1 MTVSDTGETHM
12 AGAGVA
18 GTDMDEMGLA
28 EMDVT
33 GMGTAEMGTDQ
44 TDTDG
49 KDMAEGKGSSEA
61 SMKGFSA
68 DAQREYAHTSNLI
81 GDSDGEIG
89 RTLDGSGITIAGL
102 DKVFSMG
109 HGKDDFKALSD
120 VNISVPKG
128 SFVSLIGPSGCGKS
142 TVLRILAGL
151 ETPTNGTVEVN
162 GEIVQPGHSASGM
175 GIAFQDPALLP
186 WRSVERNV
194 GLPLEIQKRKD
205 PKVVQ
210 DLIDLVGLK
219 GFEKT
224 RPGQLSGG
232 MRQRASIARA
242 LTVHPKFLLLDEPFG
257 ALDDMTRQRLNFEL
271 QRIWMQRSAT
281 TLMVTHGIS
290 EAVLLSDYV
299 AVMTARPGHVIELV
313 SIDLPRPRTAETMRT
328 AAFHKYV
335 DYLSSLLFSPGEDSG
350 DDVSDAQEV
359 SSERRIYEQAG
370 SGQDV
375 SVLAFSGQAS
385 PSEGADSGQ
394 GSSQHSAEEA
404 K

>member
-12 AGAGVA
+12 TGADVA
-18 GTDMDEMGLA
+18 GTDMDEMGLT
-28 EMDVT
+28 DT
-33 GMGTAEMGTDQ
+33 GTAEMGTDQ
-44 TDTDG
+44 TDTAG

-81 GDSDGEIG
+81 GESGGEIG
-89 RTLDGSGITIAGL
+89 NTPDGSGITIAGL

-162 GEIVQPGHSASGM
+162 GETVQPGHSASGM

-194 GLPLEIQKRKD
+194 GLPLEIQKLKD

-328 AAFHKYV
+328 AAFHEYV

-359 SSERRIYEQAG
+359 SSEQAG

-375 SVLAFSGQAS
+375 SVQAFSGQAS
-385 PSEGADSGQ
+385 PSESADSGQ